1 MEKSESLSELLNSEE
16 NINVKRKCSKRL
28 IKCIGIIL
36 FCSFSVGISFYAG
49 ISYNNY
55 LNDNSESL

>member
-36 FCSFSVGISFYAG
+36 FCSFQWVFLFMPELVI
-49 ISYNNY
+49 III
-55 LNDNSESL
+55 